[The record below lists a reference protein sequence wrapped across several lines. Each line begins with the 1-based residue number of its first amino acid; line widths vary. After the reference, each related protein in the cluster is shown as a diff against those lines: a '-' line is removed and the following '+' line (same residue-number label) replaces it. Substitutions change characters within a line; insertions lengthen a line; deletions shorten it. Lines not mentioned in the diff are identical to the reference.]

1 MRNGSKTLTSSFLPK
16 LLILILETY
25 KYKNHLI
32 SFQSPLLIYPYFYF
46 FFLYIYKCRIYPGQK
61 GKYAWVHDKSVY
73 VYLAMTCLVARRT
86 RRACMF
92 SYITTSDFILELKT
106 IPSLSAKLIWVQS
119 TRPAYAEEISL
130 LAYLTLMS
138 APIGGRQ
145 IAQTLLLSPRSFCFD
160 LHKPC
165 VKKKREGSHRLRICH
180 AGDRLS
186 TGSLSKR
193 WQPWLGMVSPHSN

>member
-1 MRNGSKTLTSSFLPK
+1 MF
-16 LLILILETY
+16 IFILETY

-32 SFQSPLLIYPYFYF
+32 SLLSPLLIYPYYS
-46 FFLYIYKCRIYPGQK
+46 KCRIHHGQK
-61 GKYAWVHDKSVY
+61 SSYAEIIIVFAWVHVKSVY
-73 VYLAMTCLVARRT
+73 VYLTMTCLVARRT
-86 RRACMF
+86 CRAYMF

-106 IPSLSAKLIWVQS
+106 IPSLSTKLIWVQS
-119 TRPAYAEEISL
+119 MRPAYAEEISL

-138 APIGGRQ
+138 ASIGGRQ
-145 IAQTLLLSPRSFCFD
+145 IAQTLPLSPRSFCFD